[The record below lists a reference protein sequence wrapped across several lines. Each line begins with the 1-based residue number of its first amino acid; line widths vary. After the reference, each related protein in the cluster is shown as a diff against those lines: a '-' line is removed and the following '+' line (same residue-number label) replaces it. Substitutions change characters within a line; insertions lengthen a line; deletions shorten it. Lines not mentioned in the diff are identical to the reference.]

1 MHLEILII
9 ICYFSEANVNLE
21 PSRKKRRQ
29 PETWKKNITKK
40 LREQGKKYCSQIGK
54 IVEARQIKAECT
66 YGCSQ
71 KFSETDRT
79 EIVKKFWALTDKEKQ
94 TFYCKFVK
102 KEAPKRRRVKSYKKK
117 NTFSYSLACNEE
129 IHKVCKLFFLN
140 TLSISAKRI
149 YYCFQNL
156 ADKSSEIP
164 MPLRKGKS
172 RSNFIEDGRVKEVR
186 QHIRSFPTIDSHY
199 CRAST
204 SRQYLGAD
212 LSIRKM
218 YALYLE
224 QQPSQP
230 VSERFYRD
238 QFNHN
243 FNLSFSTPRKDQCDR
258 CVQFL
263 AKNDPTENE
272 IEEFNIHR
280 NETNGLKRERDVDR
294 QNQDPFTVVVC
305 FDLQSTFN
313 LPKGFASS
321 FYYRRKINVYNM
333 TATVI
338 FSNKEKFTYCCVWD
352 EFNKGRGGNEISS
365 CIYKVLN
372 NLVTEY
378 PTIENIVMWSD
389 SCVAQNKNQMIS
401 TAI

>member
-40 LREQGKKYCSQIGK
+40 LREQGKKYCSQTGK
-54 IVEARQIKAECT
+54 IVEARQIKAVCNAECT

-79 EIVKKFWALTDKEKQ
+79 EIFKKFWALTDKEKQ

-156 ADKSSEIP
+156 ADKSTEIP

-172 RSNFIEDGRVKEVR
+172 RSNFIEDGRV
-186 QHIRSFPTIDSHY
+186 
-199 CRAST
+199 
-204 SRQYLGAD
+204 
-212 LSIRKM
+212 
-218 YALYLE
+218 
-224 QQPSQP
+224 
-230 VSERFYRD
+230 
-238 QFNHN
+238 N
-243 FNLSFSTPRKDQCDR
+243 
-258 CVQFL
+258 
-263 AKNDPTENE
+263 
-272 IEEFNIHR
+272 
-280 NETNGLKRERDVDR
+280 
-294 QNQDPFTVVVC
+294 
-305 FDLQSTFN
+305 
-313 LPKGFASS
+313 
-321 FYYRRKINVYNM
+321 
-333 TATVI
+333 
-338 FSNKEKFTYCCVWD
+338 
-352 EFNKGRGGNEISS
+352 
-365 CIYKVLN
+365 
-372 NLVTEY
+372 
-378 PTIENIVMWSD
+378 
-389 SCVAQNKNQMIS
+389 
-401 TAI
+401 